1 MMMLAKMA
9 ALGLYKIKEFWNK
22 DYDVITFLHDVTNR
36 ILSRDSTYIVV
47 MWPKFDNSSTSMRE
61 VIITSIF

>member
-47 MWPKFDNSSTSMRE
+47 KWPKFDNSSTSMRE

>member
-22 DYDVITFLHDVTNR
+22 GYDVIIFLHDVTNR